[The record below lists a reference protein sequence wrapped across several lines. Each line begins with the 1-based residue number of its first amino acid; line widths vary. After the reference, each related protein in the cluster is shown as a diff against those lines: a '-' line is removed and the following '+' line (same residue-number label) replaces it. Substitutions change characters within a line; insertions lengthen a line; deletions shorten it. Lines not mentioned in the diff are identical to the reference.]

1 MRSVEP
7 SHPKNRGK
15 LLLAPQNQYDTPNL
29 NNEKLKVKYLENI
42 ASPRVNL

>member
-29 NNEKLKVKYLENI
+29 NDKLKVKYLENI
-42 ASPRVNL
+42 ATPRLNL